1 MYVFVC
7 LFPSLWVLLAAL
19 IRPQPANIIY
29 IYYIYIYIYNNS
41 SHSRQIGEKGF
52 SLFSP
57 LTLQLVSEVGF
68 CWFCHLVPQR
78 ASNLVPR
85 TPSSDHCGLTM
96 AGRGQGILVARG
108 RSRPVPI
115 RTEHAIT
122 RSMAR
127 ARANIN
133 NVEDYIVA
141 NDPDLEVLTG
151 ANGSDPRSSEESG
164 SESAFENVD
173 GGQPAGLTST
183 PSSPT
188 ITRQPDDYVSRR
200 DFEVLQR
207 RIDSLVDY
215 LHTNNRTPRV
225 RRRLP
230 QTHDVSSRISPRQN
244 VVDSG
249 VVAGN

>member
-1 MYVFVC
+1 
-7 LFPSLWVLLAAL
+7 
-19 IRPQPANIIY
+19 
-29 IYYIYIYIYNNS
+29 
-41 SHSRQIGEKGF
+41 
-52 SLFSP
+52 
-57 LTLQLVSEVGF
+57 
-68 CWFCHLVPQR
+68 
-78 ASNLVPR
+78 
-85 TPSSDHCGLTM
+85 M
-96 AGRGQGILVARG
+96 AGRGQGIPVARG
-108 RSRPVPI
+108 RARPVPI
-115 RTEHAIT
+115 RTEHVMT
-122 RSMAR
+122 RSMVR

-133 NVEDYIVA
+133 NVKDSIA
-141 NDPDLEVLTG
+141 TNDPDQEVLTG
-151 ANGSDPRSSEESG
+151 ANGSDHRSSEESG

-173 GGQPAGLTST
+173 GGQPAGLMST

-230 QTHDVSSRISPRQN
+230 DVSSRISPRQN

-249 VVAGN
+249 VVAGNQDGRCQQDPARISGQHYQQNVVNLRDLTWVFHRPHRNSGSVSSLRTASWVTGQRITAS